1 MKLKL
6 KLKTYRSELTT
17 FSENDYFYYRCT
29 IAPLRLL
36 RLDLVLLLSVYKTNW
51 QSFCMI
57 SESIIT
63 QHGVMKTKKKHWSS
77 S

>member
-36 RLDLVLLLSVYKTNW
+36 RLDLVLLLSVYKTNG
-51 QSFCMI
+51 QSFRRYL

-63 QHGVMKTKKKHWSS
+63 QHGVTKTKKTLV
-77 S
+77 